1 MKEEKTR
8 KTDRRTLYTIQVIK
22 DSYLE
27 LLHEKSWEKI
37 SVTELCKRAEIN
49 RTTFYLHYE
58 SSTHVLE
65 DILNEL
71 FEKLMADLSDISTYE
86 ERTQV
91 SAQIFQKIIHDKY
104 SSFLIKC
111 GMSYPPFI
119 QRLCN
124 IVVDADMR
132 TIRQKTSLP
141 REELRNVL
149 FMLYYGYFSL
159 ENYWAGHYSLKKID
173 EYGQLYEKYVLNP
186 AYDKIFHSP
195 EPEE

>member
-8 KTDRRTLYTIQVIK
+8 KTDRRTLYTMQVIK
-22 DSYLE
+22 DTYVE

-37 SVTELCKRAEIN
+37 SVTEICKRAEIN

-58 SSTHVLE
+58 NSTHVLE
-65 DILNEL
+65 DLLNEL
-71 FEKLMADLSDISTYE
+71 FEKLMIDLADISTYE
-86 ERTQV
+86 ERSRV
-91 SAQIFQKIIHDKY
+91 SARIFQEIILDKHT
-104 SSFLIKC
+104 SFLIKC

-132 TIRQKTSLP
+132 TIKQKTSLSQ
-141 REELRNVL
+141 EELRNVL

-159 ENYWAGHYSLKKID
+159 ENYWAEHYSLKKID
-173 EYGQLYEKYVLNP
+173 EYGQLYEKYVLTP
-186 AYDKIFHSP
+186 AYNKIFHSP
-195 EPEE
+195 KSEE

>member
-1 MKEEKTR
+1 MKEKKQR

-22 DSYLE
+22 DTYVE

-37 SVTELCKRAEIN
+37 SVTEICKRAEIN

-71 FEKLMADLSDISTYE
+71 FEKLMADLADVSTYE
-86 ERTQV
+86 ERTRA
-91 SAQIFQKIIHDKY
+91 SAQIFKKIIQDKHT
-104 SSFLIKC
+104 SFLIKC
-111 GMSYPPFI
+111 GMSYSPFT

-124 IVVDADMR
+124 MVVDVDMR
-132 TIRQKTSLP
+132 TIKQKTSLP

-159 ENYWAGHYSLKKID
+159 ENYWAEHYSLKKID

-195 EPEE
+195 KSEE

>member
-1 MKEEKTR
+1 MKEKKIR

-22 DSYLE
+22 DVYLE
-27 LLHEKSWEKI
+27 LLHEKNWEKI
-37 SVTELCKRAEIN
+37 SVTEICKRAEIN

-65 DILNEL
+65 DILDEL
-71 FEKLMADLSDISTYE
+71 FEKLTKDFAGISTYE
-86 ERTQV
+86 ERIRV
-91 SAQIFQKIIHDKY
+91 SADIFQKIILDKHT
-104 SSFLIKC
+104 SFLIKC

-119 QRLCN
+119 QRLCDMAVN
-124 IVVDADMR
+124 ADMS
-132 TIRQKTSLP
+132 IIKQKTSLP
-141 REELRNVL
+141 PEELKNIL

-159 ENYWAGHYSLKKID
+159 EHYWSERYSLKKID

-186 AYDKIFHSP
+186 AYNKIFHSP